1 MSDEPRKGA
10 PEVEIWIVD
19 RVEQGIAVLVEAA
32 GPEDEED
39 EALGVVEVDA
49 GLLGE
54 HAEEGA
60 VLLVPLGEVG
70 EPMWE
75 HAERDSESEE
85 DRRREA
91 ESLLKRLKKRDPGG
105 DVAL

>member
-1 MSDEPRKGA
+1 MSER
-10 PEVEIWIVD
+10 EVEFWIVD

-32 GPEDEED
+32 GPDDD
-39 EALGVVEVDA
+39 EALAVVEVDA
-49 GLLGE
+49 ELLGD

-60 VLLVPLGEVG
+60 VLSVPLGEVG

-75 HAERDSESEE
+75 QAERDTDSEE
-85 DRRREA
+85 ERRGEA
-91 ESLLKRLKKRDPGG
+91 ERLLKGLKKRDPGG